1 MDGLEF
7 AAVGDN
13 CIDRYLPP
21 IGRSYVGGNA
31 INVAVQLSRRARR
44 VGYFG
49 AVGNDSRGRRTLRA
63 LARNGV
69 DVANVQVKPG
79 TTAYT
84 NIKVDEI
91 GERIIAYEDF
101 GVCAG
106 YRPSKRDM
114 DCILSA
120 GYVHIGWLADGGALR
135 RSLAAKGVRASQDVS
150 VNANSENL
158 GVDGLDVAFVSAGAD
173 RLRAAGLIRGLLAA
187 GAKLAVATCGP
198 LGCIASDGAT
208 TAESSRYA
216 VDIVD
221 TTGAGDSFI
230 AGFLSA
236 HFRSADLT
244 ACLEEGRDAAAI
256 ACTHFGGFP
265 QAPRAV
271 RPFSS

>member
-1 MDGLEF
+1 MDRLEF
-7 AAVGDN
+7 AVVGDN

-21 IGRSYVGGNA
+21 IGQSYVGGNA

-49 AVGNDSRGRRTLRA
+49 AVGNDSKGRRILRA
-63 LARNGV
+63 LAGNGV

-79 TTAYT
+79 ATAHT

-91 GERIIAYEDF
+91 GEHIIAYENF

-106 YRPSKRDM
+106 YRPSKLDM
-114 DCILSA
+114 DRILSA
-120 GYVHIGWLADGGALR
+120 GHVHIGWLADGGALR
-135 RSLAAKGVRASQDVS
+135 RALVAKGVRASQDVS
-150 VNANSENL
+150 VNADRENL
-158 GVDGLDVAFVSAGAD
+158 GVDGLEVAFVSAGAD
-173 RLRAAGLIRGLLAA
+173 RLCAAGLIRGLLAA
-187 GAKLAVATCGP
+187 GTKLAVATCGP
-198 LGCIASDGAT
+198 LGCAASDGAT
-208 TAESSRYA
+208 TAETSSCA

-236 HFRSADLT
+236 YFRSADLT

-256 ACTHFGGFP
+256 ACTHFGGFS
-265 QAPRAV
+265 QSPRAL
-271 RPFSS
+271 RAFSS